1 MPLNPTTLS
10 AEIRA
15 ARLAGNPSA
24 EVVDNAALTAD
35 CDAIAQAVISHIT
48 ANAVV
53 LPTLLIAPGG
63 MTPAP
68 VTGTGTIT

>member
-1 MPLNPTTLS
+1 MAMSS
-10 AEIRA
+10 AGMSA
-15 ARLAGNPSA
+15 AIKAELDAATPITSSQELA
-24 EVVDNAALTAD
+24 
-35 CDAIAQAVISHIT
+35 DAIAVAIVTYIK

-53 LPTLLIAPGG
+53 LPTALIAPGG